1 VEVLPITQGGDEAN
15 GAAMGAARGEIG
27 SPLRGEGSSMQN
39 TTPDARRKTGAGVL
53 PARDERTSS
62 VEEGTGGARE
72 GCEWVRLRRGDLL
85 KLECTADAVSKLRK
99 VRPSGLPCA
108 PCLMMGITSGR
119 FAAIPMEGFLRES
132 ASAQQGRRGEGDLT
146 LQTETGTGAGG

>member
-1 VEVLPITQGGDEAN
+1 
-15 GAAMGAARGEIG
+15 
-27 SPLRGEGSSMQN
+27 MQN
-39 TTPDARRKTGAGVL
+39 ATPDARRKTGAGVL

-62 VEEGTGGARE
+62 VEEGTGAARE

-99 VRPSGLPCA
+99 VRPIGLPCA
-108 PCLMMGITSGR
+108 PWLMMGITSGS
-119 FAAIPMEGFLRES
+119 FAAIPVEGLLRES
-132 ASAQQGRRGEGDLT
+132 ANAHDQSVGSVTRACTDTSENKKQGRRGEGDLT

>member
-1 VEVLPITQGGDEAN
+1 
-15 GAAMGAARGEIG
+15 
-27 SPLRGEGSSMQN
+27 MQN
-39 TTPDARRKTGAGVL
+39 ATPDARRKTGAGVL

-132 ASAQQGRRGEGDLT
+132 ASAHDQSVGSVTRACTDTSENKKQGRRGEGDLT